1 MLSISMNAFM
11 TGRGQR
17 VSKKEEFFQ
26 SLDAATW
33 CGWDWCR
40 KVYGYQVTDPDF
52 LKRVYDRLDELNR
65 GRVKNIY
72 SFYVKT
78 EIAHQTAR
86 KRIAAEWLADKTHKE
101 YERKVREWQKKQFLN
116 NSQQSSYL
124 IWQNKKLLP

>member
-1 MLSISMNAFM
+1 M
-11 TGRGQR
+11 
-17 VSKKEEFFQ
+17 SKKEEFFQ

-72 SFYVKT
+72 RLFAGLEKRRWNQILKDAGGQAIRKQMKGNVNV
-78 EIAHQTAR
+78 IAR
-86 KRIAAEWLADKTHKE
+86 RD
-101 YERKVREWQKKQFLN
+101 
-116 NSQQSSYL
+116 
-124 IWQNKKLLP
+124 

>member
-1 MLSISMNAFM
+1 M
-11 TGRGQR
+11 
-17 VSKKEEFFQ
+17 SKKEEFFQ

-65 GRVKNIY
+65 VRVKNIY
-72 SFYVKT
+72 LFYVKT

-86 KRIAAEWLADKTHKE
+86 KRIAGEWLADKAHKE

-124 IWQNKKLLP
+124 IWQNKKLTELRKRLV

>member
-1 MLSISMNAFM
+1 M
-11 TGRGQR
+11 
-17 VSKKEEFFQ
+17 SKKEEFFQ

-78 EIAHQTAR
+78 EIAHQTAQER
-86 KRIAAEWLADKTHKE
+86 DAGEWLADKTHKE
-101 YERKVREWQKKQFLN
+101 YERKVKEHGN
-116 NSQQSSYL
+116 NR
-124 IWQNKKLLP
+124 NKTGIGNWHGFKGFPPIH

>member
-1 MLSISMNAFM
+1 M
-11 TGRGQR
+11 
-17 VSKKEEFFQ
+17 SKKEELFQ

-78 EIAHQTAR
+78 EIAHQTAQER
-86 KRIAAEWLADKTHKE
+86 DAGEWLADKTHKE

-124 IWQNKKLLP
+124 IWQNKKLTELRKRLV